1 MQATR
6 LTWLQRNLKGDPIL
20 WAIVIL
26 FSLISIAVVY
36 SATGTLAYRQELH
49 GRGGSVEGIALKHTS
64 LILVGLGLM
73 WLAHRIDYRHY
84 SRLSLYA
91 LLLSVPLLL
100 YTYFFGGTTFND
112 ASRWLTIPVINQTF
126 QPSDLAKLA
135 LITHLASML
144 SRRQQHI
151 NDFWST
157 LFPVMLWVGVICGLI
172 ILSNASTAVLL
183 FLTCLLLMFIGR
195 VPMKHM
201 VLMVAIGITLGGAGL
216 WAGQRLGTVIS
227 RVSNFT
233 DAKKKPQFQLEHS
246 FIAIATGGVS
256 GKGPGKSTE
265 RNIMPHPYSDFIYA
279 IIIEEYGMIGGL
291 FVLFLYLAF
300 LYRGLKTVM
309 NSHGAF
315 GGLLSAGLCFSLV
328 LQAMVNMGVAVGLGP
343 VTGLPLPLLSMGGT
357 SLIFTGLSI
366 GIILAVSR
374 GEREIRPMTGEDPG
388 AARIPS
394 KRAQYA

>member
-1 MQATR
+1 MESNLR
-6 LTWLQRNLKGDPIL
+6 HSWLQRNLKGDPFL

-36 SATGTLAYRQELH
+36 SATGTLAYRMELH
-49 GRGGSVEGIALKHTS
+49 GRGGSVEAIALKHTS
-64 LILVGLGLM
+64 LILAGLGLM

-91 LLLSVPLLL
+91 LLISVPLLL
-100 YTYFFGGTTFND
+100 YTYFAGGTTFND

-144 SRRQQHI
+144 SRRQQHLH
-151 NDFWST
+151 DFWNT
-157 LFPVMLWVGVICGLI
+157 LFPVMVWVGVICGLI
-172 ILSNASTAVLL
+172 ILSNASTALLL

-195 VPMKHM
+195 VPIKQM
-201 VLMVAIGITLGGAGL
+201 LIMVAIGVTLGGAGL
-216 WAGQRLGTVIS
+216 VLGQRWGTFQARIETFFS
-227 RVSNFT
+227 H
-233 DAKKKPQFQLEHS
+233 DKKMAFQSEHAH
-246 FIAIATGGVS
+246 IAIATGGLT

-374 GEREIRPMTGEDPG
+374 GEREIRPMVGEPDDT
-388 AARIPS
+388 ARIPR
-394 KRAQYA
+394 K

>member
-1 MQATR
+1 MEQTLR
-6 LTWLQRNLKGDPIL
+6 LGWLQRNLKGDPIL

-26 FSLISIAVVY
+26 FSLISVAVVY

-49 GRGGSVEGIALKHTS
+49 GRGGSVEVIALKHSS
-64 LILVGLGLM
+64 LILAGLGLM

-112 ASRWLTIPVINQTF
+112 ASRWLTIPIINQTF

-151 NDFWST
+151 NDFWNT
-157 LFPVMLWVGVICGLI
+157 LFPVMLWIGVICGLI

-195 VPMKHM
+195 VPLKHM

-315 GGLLSAGLCFSLV
+315 GGLLSAGLSFSLV

-374 GEREIRPMTGEDPG
+374 GERETRPMAGEDPG
-388 AARIPS
+388 AARKPS
-394 KRAQYA
+394 QRGDY